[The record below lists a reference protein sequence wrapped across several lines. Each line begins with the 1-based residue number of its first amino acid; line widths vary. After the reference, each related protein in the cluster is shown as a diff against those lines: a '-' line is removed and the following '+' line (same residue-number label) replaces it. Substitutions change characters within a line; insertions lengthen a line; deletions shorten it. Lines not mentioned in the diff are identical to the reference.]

1 MGFLGEAA
9 NPHHALSRPLRSIER
24 SREGACVFD
33 SAQTRRVQG
42 VTILH
47 GSFTMTHLETP
58 MDTSPY
64 FDLGT
69 GRLRFWVTLD
79 DGHSFGATLSKETL
93 HYRFHGQQDGGDA
106 LAVYQA
112 NRQCIDDAV
121 KRRVLAGAREPVV
134 LRDPDVS

>member
-1 MGFLGEAA
+1 MFA
-9 NPHHALSRPLRSIER
+9 I
-24 SREGACVFD
+24 
-33 SAQTRRVQG
+33 AQTPRGPG
-42 VTILH
+42 VTMRSGPLT
-47 GSFTMTHLETP
+47 STPTASP

-79 DGHSFGATLSKETL
+79 DGHAFGATLSKETL

-106 LAVYQA
+106 LAIYEA
-112 NRQCIDDAV
+112 NRRCIDDAV

-134 LRDPDVS
+134 LRDPDVA